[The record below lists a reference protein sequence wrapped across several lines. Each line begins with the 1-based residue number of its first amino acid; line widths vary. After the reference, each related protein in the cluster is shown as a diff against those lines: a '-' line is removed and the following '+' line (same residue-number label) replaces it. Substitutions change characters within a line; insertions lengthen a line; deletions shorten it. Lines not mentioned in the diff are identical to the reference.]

1 MKTLRAT
8 ERCPIHGRKD
18 CCGRYRQPLRER
30 HGAWIRGRDG
40 VLRSS
45 DGRQKKT
52 PAQKRRRKDD
62 LLRAGTPCAA
72 CHEQFTDYRDAEL
85 AHIRGKGLGG
95 AFRDD
100 SDKNTTLLH
109 YAANRDQGSMELET
123 YLATKWKSE
132 ICKG

>member
-8 ERCPIHGRKD
+8 ERCPIHG
-18 CCGRYRQPLRER
+18 Q
-30 HGAWIRGRDG
+30 
-40 VLRSS
+40 
-45 DGRQKKT
+45 
-52 PAQKRRRKDD
+52 
-62 LLRAGTPCAA
+62 
-72 CHEQFTDYRDAEL
+72 
-85 AHIRGKGLGG
+85 GLGG